1 VRPILSVSIL
11 LFCGTWLARA
21 QATPEVERTVRTLY
35 ERGEWAGAI
44 RAVSEANAL
53 STELYLYQG
62 LALARLGRLD
72 EAESVFLHARQ
83 IYPNDPRFALEL
95 AGIAFRNKDYVA
107 AKNYLHYA
115 LRLAPVDNYGND
127 FLASLYI
134 LDGNLEAALKY
145 WNRNGQPI
153 IQTLEFAPALELSPV
168 LRERAFAISPG
179 QVFASDRLLMTQAN
193 LDRLGVLSGYQF
205 DLTPRQDQRFDLT
218 FRSLQTLHPRNVWL
232 GQLLPVASGL
242 PFRTVYF
249 DHYNFGQRA
258 INLTSLWRW
267 DPNKRRIAVNLSGP
281 VRLNPHLLYRFAVD
295 ARDENWDLS
304 TTYFGRQGGLQ
315 TLILQKIEA
324 GACLEFGLTSKLQ
337 WTTGLWMAA
346 RRFRNG
352 DASPFFASGWSFEQ
366 RNGLDYRLWAWPERR
381 VRVDASARLQTGR
394 LFTGP
399 PSTFATMLGDVK
411 GVWMPQSKGEK
422 IVVSARMR
430 AGRTFGTLPFDELF
444 MLGMER
450 DNDLWLRG
458 HVGTRDGRKGSAP
471 LGSEYALVQTEADR
485 ALLQL
490 PFFRLQMGPFFDTG
504 WIADPSRQ
512 FGSRGWMQDAGAQ
525 AKITAIGRVKLT
537 LVYGRDLRD
546 GRGVFYV
553 AVSKR

>member
-1 VRPILSVSIL
+1 VRSILSLSIL
-11 LFCGTWLARA
+11 LFSGTWSARA
-21 QATPEVERTVRTLY
+21 QATPEVERNVRTLY

-44 RAVSEANAL
+44 SAVSEANAL
-53 STELYLYQG
+53 SKDLYLYQG

-72 EAESVFLHARQ
+72 EAERVFLRARQ
-83 IYPNDPRFALEL
+83 IYPDDPRFALEL
-95 AGIAFRNKDYVA
+95 AGVAYRNEDHLA
-107 AKNYLHYA
+107 AKQYLNKA
-115 LRLAPVDNYGND
+115 LRLAPADNYGND

-145 WNRNGQPI
+145 WNRIGQPLV
-153 IQTLEFAPALELSPV
+153 QTFQFSPALELNPV

-179 QVFASDRLLMTQAN
+179 QVFARDRLWMTEAN

-218 FRSLQTLHPRNVWL
+218 FRSLQTVRPRNFWL

-242 PFRTVYF
+242 PFRTIYF
-249 DHYNFGQRA
+249 DHDNFGQQA

-281 VRLNPHLLYRFAVD
+281 VRLNPRWRYRFAVD
-295 ARDENWDLS
+295 ARDENWDLR
-304 TTYFGRQGGLQ
+304 TTYFGRPGGLQ
-315 TLILQKIEA
+315 NLILQKIDVGA
-324 GACLEFGLTSKLQ
+324 GLEFGLTSKLQ
-337 WTTGLWMAA
+337 WTTGLWIVG

-352 DASPFFASGWSFEQ
+352 DASPFFANGWSFEQ

-381 VRVDASARLQTGR
+381 VRVDASAQLQTGR

-399 PSTFATMLGDVK
+399 PSTFATVLGDLK

-422 IVVSARMR
+422 IIASARMR

-471 LGSEYALVQTEADR
+471 LGTEYALVQTEVDR
-485 ALLQL
+485 TLLQL

-504 WIADPSRQ
+504 WITDPSRQ
-512 FGSRGWMQDAGAQ
+512 FGSRAWMQDAGAQ
-525 AKITAIGRVKLT
+525 AKITAIGSVKLT
-537 LVYGRDLRD
+537 VVYGRDLRE

-553 AVSKR
+553 SVSRR

>member
-1 VRPILSVSIL
+1 MTSLLRLSIL
-11 LFCGTWLARA
+11 LSCGTWLASA
-21 QATPEVERTVRTLY
+21 QVSPELERTVRTLY
-35 ERGEWAGAI
+35 ERGEWAGVI
-44 RAVSEANAL
+44 RAASQANAL
-53 STELYLYQG
+53 SNDLYLYQG
-62 LALARLGRLD
+62 LSLAHLGRLD
-72 EAESVFLHARQ
+72 EAERVFVHARQ
-83 IYPNDPRFALEL
+83 IYPNDSRFALEL
-95 AGIAFRNKDYVA
+95 AGVA
-107 AKNYLHYA
+107 YRKTDFASAKIYLHEA
-115 LRLAPVDNYGND
+115 LRLTPADSYGND

-145 WNRNGQPI
+145 WNRAGQPLV
-153 IQTLEFAPALELSPV
+153 QTFQFAPDIELIPM
-168 LRERAFAISPG
+168 LRERTFTISPG
-179 QVFASDRLLMTQAN
+179 QVFTRDRLLMTQAN

-218 FRSLQTLHPRNVWL
+218 FRSLQTVRSRNIWL
-232 GQLLPVASGL
+232 GQVLPAASGL
-242 PFRTVYF
+242 PFRTIYF

-267 DPNKRRIAVNLSGP
+267 DPNKRRVALDVSGP
-281 VRLNPHLLYRFAVD
+281 VRLNPRWLYRFMAD
-295 ARDENWDLS
+295 ARDERWDLN
-304 TTYFGRQGGLQ
+304 TTYFGRQSGLPH
-315 TLILQKIEA
+315 LILQKIEA
-324 GACLEFGLTSKLQ
+324 GAGLEFGLTSKLQ
-337 WTTGLWMAA
+337 WNTGLWVVA
-346 RRFRNG
+346 RRFRHA
-352 DASPFFASGWSFEQ
+352 DASPFFADGWSFEQ
-366 RNGLDYRLWAWPERR
+366 RNGLDYRLWSWPERR

-399 PSTFATMLGDVK
+399 PSTFATVLGDLK

-422 IVVSARMR
+422 WVVSARTR
-430 AGRTFGTLPFDELF
+430 AGRTFGRLPFDELF

-471 LGSEYALVQTEADR
+471 LGSEYALVQTEVDR
-485 ALLQL
+485 TLWQI

-525 AKITAIGRVKLT
+525 AKITAIGSVKLT
-537 LVYGRDLRD
+537 LVYGRNLRD

-553 AVSKR
+553 AVSSR